1 MGYQQDDWVGL
12 LPYAEYAYN
21 LKEHSAH
28 GQSPIRVAFGTNPK
42 GFDGVPNEYWLRKP
56 PTSWA
61 EGGLT
66 PELRRQVSYRLTEWA
81 DMSSAAKSSLE
92 KA

>member
-12 LPYAEYAYN
+12 LLYAEYAYN
-21 LKEHSAH
+21 LKKHSAH

-42 GFDGVPNEYWLRKP
+42 GFNGVPDEHWLRKP
-56 PTSWA
+56 LTLWA
-61 EGGLT
+61 EGGPT
-66 PELRRQVSYRLTEWA
+66 PELRRQVSHRLEEWA
-81 DMSSAAKSSLE
+81 DISNAAKSSLE